1 MRQKMA
7 LSVAKEPFHF
17 YTRLHLKEL
26 TGLKATDLP
35 ALLSLIQ
42 TVPGSSIYYHTH
54 HFLQQHQFLSPEP
67 PNDFA
72 YWVGEALGEDALG
85 EKLAG
90 IDTVQFYTIRSLR
103 EKLAQTIE
111 NHLKTNPRSAQRTAP
126 DGEPFYFMKSVS
138 FILPT
143 PYAAATL
150 KEFAEALRKISVHS
164 LYFHIFEAR
173 LRLEQPTNDFALW
186 LKGNLQEEKLAQQV
200 EFLDPYTHTLESLRE
215 RLIALIEK
223 RIAANAVA
231 Q

>member
-1 MRQKMA
+1 MG
-7 LSVAKEPFHF
+7 LVVAKEPFHF

-35 ALLSLIQ
+35 SLLSLIR

-72 YWVGEALGEDALG
+72 YWVSEALGEDALG

-90 IDTVQFYTIRSLR
+90 IDTVQFHTLRSLR
-103 EKLAQTIE
+103 EKLAETIE
-111 NHLKTNPRSAQRTAP
+111 SHLKTHPRSAQRSAP

-143 PYAAATL
+143 PYMATTL
-150 KEFAEALRKISVHS
+150 KEFAEVLKKISVHS

-186 LKGNLQEEKLAQQV
+186 LKENLQEEKLAQQV

-215 RLIALIEK
+215 KLITLVEK

-231 Q
+231 E